1 MFVFLSRIIMFY
13 VLQTIMLFLK
23 ESNIKIKRLFFY
35 LFVIFET
42 GLPLYWFY
50 VKTVKQENLDSLY

>member
-1 MFVFLSRIIMFY
+1 MFVFLSGIIMFY

-42 GLPLYWFY
+42 GLPLY
-50 VKTVKQENLDSLY
+50 